1 MGRLRAACFL
11 ATVEPPDCW
20 VNDNCTSNRYVRLG
34 RTFMKTISKHVQ
46 KFASMAMVLGMVMFA
61 SFVVM
66 TIPAHAGADATF
78 APLVTLITNYM
89 QGSLG
94 LLLALVAA
102 TYGLVSAIA
111 GRWGEMFAGF
121 GVGAGFFYV
130 PTILPTIV
138 TGLL

>member
-1 MGRLRAACFL
+1 MQ
-11 ATVEPPDCW
+11 T
-20 VNDNCTSNRYVRLG
+20 
-34 RTFMKTISKHVQ
+34 MSKYAKQVG
-46 KFASMAMVLGMVMFA
+46 SMAMVLGMVVFA
-61 SFVVM
+61 SFIAVAP
-66 TIPAHAGADATF
+66 PAFAGADATF
-78 APLVTLITNYM
+78 TPLVTLVTNYM

-94 LLLALVAA
+94 LLLALAAA

>member
-1 MGRLRAACFL
+1 MQ
-11 ATVEPPDCW
+11 
-20 VNDNCTSNRYVRLG
+20 
-34 RTFMKTISKHVQ
+34 TISKYAKKVGSV
-46 KFASMAMVLGMVMFA
+46 ATVLGIVMFA

-66 TIPAHAGADATF
+66 AIPAHAGADATF
-78 APLVTLITNYM
+78 TPLVTLVTNYM

-111 GRWGEMFAGF
+111 GRWGAMFGGF

>member
-1 MGRLRAACFL
+1 
-11 ATVEPPDCW
+11 
-20 VNDNCTSNRYVRLG
+20 
-34 RTFMKTISKHVQ
+34 MKTISKPVKQ
-46 KFASMAMVLGMVMFA
+46 FASVAMVFGMVMFA
-61 SFVVM
+61 SFVAM
-66 TIPAHAGADATF
+66 ALPAFAGADATF
-78 APLVTLITNYM
+78 TPLVTLVTNYM

-94 LLLALVAA
+94 LLLALAAA

>member
-1 MGRLRAACFL
+1 
-11 ATVEPPDCW
+11 
-20 VNDNCTSNRYVRLG
+20 
-34 RTFMKTISKHVQ
+34 
-46 KFASMAMVLGMVMFA
+46 
-61 SFVVM
+61 
-66 TIPAHAGADATF
+66 
-78 APLVTLITNYM
+78 
-89 QGSLG
+89 
-94 LLLALVAA
+94 VAA

>member
-1 MGRLRAACFL
+1 MQTIGKHAKKVGAV
-11 ATVEPPDCW
+11 ATV
-20 VNDNCTSNRYVRLG
+20 LG
-34 RTFMKTISKHVQ
+34 LVL
-46 KFASMAMVLGMVMFA
+46 FASV
-61 SFVVM
+61 VVM
-66 TIPAHAGADATF
+66 ALPAFAGADATF
-78 APLVTLITNYM
+78 TPLVTLVTNYM

-111 GRWGEMFAGF
+111 GRWGAMFGGF